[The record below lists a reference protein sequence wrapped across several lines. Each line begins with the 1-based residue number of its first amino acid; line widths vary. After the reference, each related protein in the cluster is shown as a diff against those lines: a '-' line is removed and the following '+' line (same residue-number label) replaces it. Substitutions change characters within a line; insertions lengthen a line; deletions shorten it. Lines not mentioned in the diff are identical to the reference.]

1 LQAGLIACI
10 YQQFAGQPVSCVVS
24 IVDQSGAELAS
35 TTYPDAL
42 DQEQRDSLTAN

>member
-1 LQAGLIACI
+1 M
-10 YQQFAGQPVSCVVS
+10 YQQFAGQPVGCVVS

-42 DQEQRDSLTAN
+42 DQDTRDSVTAN